1 MGCFNVW
8 QQINHAM
15 VKMTD
20 YMVVKLMTYI
30 VDYDNEDTL
39 IVTLTDVSFV
49 ILNVVNKQVIRE
61 ANSYGCLIMVFLTV
75 QG

>member
-1 MGCFNVW
+1 MW